1 MTCKTFIAMLQ
12 KNTLMPPACTGYRV
26 LPFKRRKKH
35 EIQGNSAL
43 EETGKG
49 AAGVNVANV
58 AVGDTDILFPLSM
71 SAEKYLR

>member
-1 MTCKTFIAMLQ
+1 MQNIYCYAAEKHSDASCLHRLPSIAFQ
-12 KNTLMPPACTGYRV
+12 KE
-26 LPFKRRKKH
+26 KKP

-58 AVGDTDILFPLSM
+58 AVGDTDILFPLNM